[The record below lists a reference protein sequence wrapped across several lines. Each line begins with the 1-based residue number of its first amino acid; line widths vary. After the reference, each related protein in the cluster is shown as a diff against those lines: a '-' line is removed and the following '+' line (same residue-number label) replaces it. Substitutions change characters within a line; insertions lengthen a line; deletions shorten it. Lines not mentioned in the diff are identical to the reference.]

1 MKTDQLFKTFS
12 YRVVPSAVA
21 AGRYANQTGP
31 ATTPLLVNLA
41 IDFEQEDF
49 ALEGDWQYM
58 MELNN
63 HAEKNWFA
71 CHRQQVYIRASIF
84 PGIAIDL
91 SDENNDGLVFMIEGT
106 IKDNDSIG
114 SCSGLLVLDKNIHR
128 NKPDDNKWNMSF
140 YLYDNGHEDCEIA
153 FRLPVYSSNNNNNVL
168 N

>member
-1 MKTDQLFKTFS
+1 MYHK
-12 YRVVPSAVA
+12 
-21 AGRYANQTGP
+21 
-31 ATTPLLVNLA
+31 ATT
-41 IDFEQEDF
+41 IT
-49 ALEGDWQYM
+49 
-58 MELNN
+58 NN
-63 HAEKNWFA
+63 KNYNNEKGII
-71 CHRQQVYIRASIF
+71 CISR
-84 PGIAIDL
+84 IAIDL

-106 IKDNDSIG
+106 IKDNDSTG